1 MSKIPEGATHTLSG
15 ATIEY
20 KKLNPGCQSQWMT
33 YIDGEWCNTF
43 NANPEMYTP
52 IQAEPEW
59 SGEGLPPVGTE
70 CEIKHAD
77 LGWVQCEIVAHKKM
91 KCGGKTHAIAW
102 IDGNNLDQS
111 QGIRFRPIKTPEQ
124 IRAESIA
131 AEERKKNI
139 DKIQEI
145 YELAMSSTRRGHASR
160 PAIEALYDQGLRF
173 VEVEK

>member
-1 MSKIPEGATHTLSG
+1 MSKIPEGATHTYTESSG
-15 ATIEY
+15 TTY
-20 KKLNPGCQSQWMT
+20 RKKVGDIWFG
-33 YIDGEWCNTF
+33 YADGDWIAVFRPLFHGYE
-43 NANPEMYTP
+43 P

-59 SGEGLPPVGTE
+59 TGEGLPPVGTE

-77 LGWVQCEIVAHKKM
+77 LGWIKCEIVAHKKM

-131 AEERKKNI
+131 GEERKKNI

-145 YELAMSSTRRGHASR
+145 YEVSMSTSRRGHASR
-160 PAIEALYDQGLRF
+160 PAIEALYDAGLRF
-173 VEVEK
+173 VEVTK

>member
-15 ATIEY
+15 ATVEY
-20 KKLNPGCQSQWMT
+20 KKLRPGSQSMWLTYVAGDWIDTVNATPQMYAPINP
-33 YIDGEWCNTF
+33 
-43 NANPEMYTP
+43 A
-52 IQAEPEW
+52 W

-77 LGWVQCEIVAHKKM
+77 LGWVKCEIVAHKKM

-102 IDGNNLDQS
+102 IDGSNLDQS

-145 YELAMSSTRRGHASR
+145 YEMAMSTSRRGHASR
-160 PAIEALYDQGLRF
+160 PAIEALYDAGLRF
-173 VEVEK
+173 VEVTK

>member
-1 MSKIPEGATHTLSG
+1 MRKIPEGATHTAPDG
-15 ATIEY
+15 
-20 KKLNPGCQSQWMT
+20 T
-33 YIDGEWCNTF
+33 YRMARGSIWYGYADGDWVDIDG
-43 NANPEMYTP
+43 ASPHRYTK

-70 CEIKHAD
+70 CEIKHAN
-77 LGWVQCEIVAHKKM
+77 LGWVKCEIVAHKKM

-124 IRAESIA
+124 IRAESIS
-131 AEERKKNI
+131 AEERNKNI

-145 YELAMSSTRRGHASR
+145 YEMAMSTSRRGHSSR
-160 PAIEALYDQGLRF
+160 PAIEALYDAGLRF
-173 VEVEK
+173 VEVTK